1 MSTPNLCSVAMG
13 KTMDELLENISLC
26 KRETPFV
33 EVRSDY
39 LNIQSE
45 IDVKRIRKIAGKK
58 SIFTCRRKDEG
69 GNWQGS
75 EEDRLL
81 LLRHAFIC
89 GFSYIDVELKTLEEG
104 VFSIP
109 KGMEG
114 QTMVSFHNFKLT
126 PSEDEL
132 KNIIARMQEYSPGIK
147 KIATLVR
154 DETDMMTLYKILIT
168 KRMDEEMCVIGMGNM
183 GRQTRIIAP
192 LLGGFLTY
200 CSINSEG
207 SAPGQMTCSTMKN
220 FYRLLK

>member
-1 MSTPNLCSVAMG
+1 MKTHLCSVAMG

-26 KRETPFV
+26 KRVTPFV

-45 IDVKRIRKIAGKK
+45 IDVKRIGKMGGKK

-81 LLRHAFIC
+81 LLRRAFVC

-114 QTMVSFHNFKLT
+114 QSIVSFHNFKLT
-126 PSEDEL
+126 ASEDEL
-132 KNIIARMQEYSPGIK
+132 QNIISRMRTFSPGIM

-154 DETDMMTLYKILIT
+154 EQKDAMTLYKILIT
-168 KRMDEEMCVIGMGNM
+168 RRMNEQMCVIGMGNM

-192 LLGGFLTY
+192 LLGGSLSY

-207 SAPGQMTCSTMKN
+207 SAPGQMTCDEMKN
-220 FYRLLK
+220 CYRLLR